1 MYKLIITAIAFA
13 LTLGFASNALA
24 DGAPMEIKGAKT
36 VDADAVIELIQKTN
50 NLVILDNRS
59 LADFESGHI
68 EGSKRLIDTDI
79 TSEVAIAQYVKS
91 KDMPVLF
98 YCNGL
103 KCGRAAKAVIK
114 ATEWG
119 YQNVYYYALGLEEWK
134 QRELPLVR

>member
-1 MYKLIITAIAFA
+1 MYKHIITAIGFA
-13 LTLGFASNALA
+13 LTLGCASNALA
-24 DGAPMEIKGAKT
+24 EGAPMEIKGAKT
-36 VDADAVIELIQKTN
+36 VNADAVIELIQKTN

-59 LADFESGHI
+59 AADYEAGHI
-68 EGSKRLIDTDI
+68 EGSARLIDTDI
-79 TSEVAIAQYVKS
+79 TSEAAIAQYVKT
-91 KDMPVLF
+91 KGTPVLF

-103 KCGRAAKAVIK
+103 KCGRAAKAVLK